1 VQTVVIVLS
10 LLHLE
15 LGLFVCLLFFS
26 AGCGL
31 ASSFFC
37 VWWKVKVGSFA
48 LARKPLV
55 SDESYPSAMPDTQ
68 NPNLS

>member
-1 VQTVVIVLS
+1 
-10 LLHLE
+10 
-15 LGLFVCLLFFS
+15 LFVCLLFFS

-55 SDESYPSAMPDTQ
+55 SDESYPSAMQILKTRTY
-68 NPNLS
+68 LELV

>member
-1 VQTVVIVLS
+1 
-10 LLHLE
+10 
-15 LGLFVCLLFFS
+15 LFVCLLFFS